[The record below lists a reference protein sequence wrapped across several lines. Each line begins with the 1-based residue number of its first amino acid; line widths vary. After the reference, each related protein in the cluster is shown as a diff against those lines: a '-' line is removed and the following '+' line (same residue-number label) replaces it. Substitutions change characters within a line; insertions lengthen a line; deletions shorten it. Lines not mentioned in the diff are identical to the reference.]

1 MIAATFKFY
10 VEGDSYEELISK
22 AEIVLSDLLEVPVE
36 KALESVTLEI
46 SIVENEAF
54 EDSDMM
60 YAAEMIA
67 RLKNAR

>member
-1 MIAATFKFY
+1 MITATFKFY
-10 VEGDSYEELISK
+10 VEGDSYEELLAK
-22 AEIVLSDLLEVPVE
+22 GEVVLADLLEVPAE

-46 SIVENEAF
+46 NIVENEAF

-67 RLKNAR
+67 RLKNVR